1 MCNCFLMLSL
11 IVVVVVVVT
20 HWSPFGCT
28 HCQLTT
34 GLVSNLLLHLWHRV
48 LLLWEQG
55 VRVIAVIARLRTH
68 MPPINARHHDAHC
81 NVPHITY
88 HTVQYHVSHP
98 ICRIQNCYNTTGHIL
113 CAPYHLHTSP
123 RNILYFRLHHN
134 TTSTTS
140 CTNGLRSYEMRYDT
154 SNQSTTPG

>member
-1 MCNCFLMLSL
+1 MIKCAAV
-11 IVVVVVVVT
+11 IVAVVVT
-20 HWSPFGCT
+20 HRSPFGCS
-28 HCQLTT
+28 HCQP
-34 GLVSNLLLHLWHRV
+34 NHRV
-48 LLLWEQG
+48 GLKF
-55 VRVIAVIARLRTH
+55 VIASVTPCVITLRAGCQG
-68 MPPINARHHDAHC
+68 NSCNCSAAH
-81 NVPHITY
+81 PHATY
-88 HTVQYHVSHP
+88 HTVMQGTTMHIAMYHISRTTLYNTMYHTL
-98 ICRIQNCYNTTGHIL
+98 ICRKQNCYNTTGHIL